1 MTVASCASISASS
14 LGLPQQ
20 AAMPESKA
28 SLPKQMFYA
37 KTPVSSGLKQ
47 RFVNDIKEIAVLG
60 VLNASNTGT
69 PSEGR
74 LKEILIIGVLLNTR
88 TVPGDALEH
97 IAKLRPSGILFVCVN
112 INDGVDECALAVR
125 RARPGRAG
133 HVQQNTV
140 YLGEWRS
147 ASETRLALHGDTIEQ
162 IWESLNAQAIL
173 GSSESEKSQY
183 QNLDQRIARRE
194 SIAELRAL
202 DAKLTKDH
210 ARAKN
215 PTQRNEIYAKLH
227 KARTQLAALEAEE

>member
-1 MTVASCASISASS
+1 MAVASCASISASS

-47 RFVNDIKEIAVLG
+47 RFVNDIKEITVLG

-69 PSEGR
+69 ASEGR

-88 TVPGDALEH
+88 TVPVDALEH
-97 IAKLRPSGILFVCVN
+97 IAKLRPSGILFVCVS
-112 INDGVDECALAVR
+112 IHEGVEECALAVR

-140 YLGEWRS
+140 YVGEWRP

-173 GSSESEKSQY
+173 GSSESED
-183 QNLDQRIARRE
+183 LDARIARRE
-194 SIAELRAL
+194 NIAELRAL

-227 KARTQLAALEAEE
+227 KARTQLASLEAEE

>member
-1 MTVASCASISASS
+1 
-14 LGLPQQ
+14 
-20 AAMPESKA
+20 MPESKA

-47 RFVNDIKEIAVLG
+47 RFVNDIKEITVLG

-69 PSEGR
+69 ASEGR

-88 TVPGDALEH
+88 TVPVDALEH
-97 IAKLRPSGILFVCVN
+97 IAKLRPSGILFVCVS
-112 INDGVDECALAVR
+112 IHEGVEECALAVR

-140 YLGEWRS
+140 YVGEWRP

-173 GSSESEKSQY
+173 GSSESED
-183 QNLDQRIARRE
+183 LDARIARRE
-194 SIAELRAL
+194 NIAELRAL

-227 KARTQLAALEAEE
+227 KARTQLASLEAEE